1 MTLQEKLGKAIVQL
15 RKQRG
20 LAQEKFANDAEIDRR
35 YMSDIENG
43 KRNISID
50 VIERLA
56 KCLEISVSELFSIA
70 ENIDSNRT
78 LDQLKE
84 WLCDMGYEDTVV
96 MENPD
101 YLSAIA
107 GVSDDGRLIYD
118 YEKMVEHLM
127 ATDGMDYEEA
137 SEFIDFNTIG
147 ALPYMGEKRPVIMNK
162 IEE

>member
-1 MTLQEKLGKAIVQL
+1 MTLQEKLGKAIVLL

-20 LAQEKFANDAEIDRR
+20 LAQEKFANESEIDRR

-56 KCLEISVSELFSIA
+56 KCLGISVSELFSIA

-101 YLSAIA
+101 YLSAIV

-118 YEKMVEHLM
+118 YDKMVEHLM
-127 ATDGMDYEEA
+127 STDGMDYEEA

-147 ALPYMGEKRPVIMNK
+147 ARPYMGEKRPVIMNK
-162 IEE
+162 VEE

>member
-1 MTLQEKLGKAIVQL
+1 MTLQEKLGKAIVLL

-20 LAQEKFANDAEIDRR
+20 LTQEKFANDAEIDRR

-56 KCLEISVSELFSIA
+56 KCFGMSVSELFSVA
-70 ENIDSNRT
+70 EDIESSRTIDS
-78 LDQLKE
+78 LKD
-84 WLCDMGYEDTVV
+84 WLCDRDYEDTVV

-101 YLSAIA
+101 YLSAIV
-107 GVSDDGRLIYD
+107 GISDDGRLIYD
-118 YEKMVEHLM
+118 YEKMVEHLV

-137 SEFIDFNTIG
+137 CEFIDFNTIG
-147 ALPYMGEKRPVIMNK
+147 ALPYMGEKRPVILTR
-162 IEE
+162 IED

>member
-1 MTLQEKLGKAIVQL
+1 MTLQEKLGKAIIML

-20 LAQEKFANDAEIDRR
+20 LAQEQFANEAEIDRR

-56 KCLEISVSELFSIA
+56 NCLGINVSELFSIA
-70 ENIDSNRT
+70 ENIDSART
-78 LDQLKE
+78 LDEIKE
-84 WLCDMGYEDTVV
+84 WLCDRDYEDTVV
-96 MENPD
+96 LENPD
-101 YLSAIA
+101 YLSAIV

-118 YEKMVEHLM
+118 YEKMAEHLM

-137 SEFIDFNTIG
+137 CEFIDFNTIG
-147 ALPYMGEKRPVIMNK
+147 ALPYMGEKRPIIMNK
-162 IEE
+162 MEE

>member
-20 LAQEKFANDAEIDRR
+20 MAQEKFANDAEIDRR

-56 KCLEISVSELFSIA
+56 NSFGISVSELFQMA
-70 ENIDSNRT
+70 ENIDNQLT
-78 LDQLKE
+78 IDQLKD
-84 WLCDMGYEDTVV
+84 WLCDRDYEDTVV

-101 YLSAIA
+101 YLSAIV
-107 GVSDDGRLIYD
+107 GISDDGRLIYD
-118 YEKMVEHLM
+118 YEKMVEHLV
-127 ATDGMDYEEA
+127 ATDGMDYDEA
-137 SEFIDFNTIG
+137 CEFIDFNTIG
-147 ALPYMGEKRPVIMNK
+147 ALPYMGEKRPVILTR
-162 IEE
+162 IED

>member
-1 MTLQEKLGKAIVQL
+1 MTLQEKLGKAIIML

-20 LAQEKFANDAEIDRR
+20 LAQEQFANEAEIDRR

-56 KCLEISVSELFSIA
+56 NCLGINVSELFSIA
-70 ENIDSNRT
+70 ENIDSART
-78 LDQLKE
+78 LDEIKE
-84 WLCDMGYEDTVV
+84 WLCDRDYEDTVV
-96 MENPD
+96 LENPD
-101 YLSAIA
+101 YLSAIV

-118 YEKMVEHLM
+118 YEKMAEHLM

-137 SEFIDFNTIG
+137 CEFIDVNTIG
-147 ALPYMGEKRPVIMNK
+147 AMPYMGEKRPVIMNR
-162 IEE
+162 ID